1 MILVVGATGILGG
14 SISRR
19 LLEQGRHVRVFVR
32 DYSQGEQFAR
42 RGLATFA
49 RSLVSAGGH
58 PVYGDLSQRLTV
70 NAALE
75 RVKTVITTASA
86 IMREANDSIED
97 VDLRGTQSLIEAAK
111 AAGVEHFIYISA
123 YGADPSSPIA
133 WLQAKGKTEAL
144 LKKSGLTYTIFAPD
158 AYMEI
163 LPDMVVGKRVMY
175 SQPATLVGEGSRR
188 HCFISIRDVV
198 GFAVS
203 AVDNSTAHNQVHAL
217 GGPEPLSFQ
226 DVVKIYERVTYLPI
240 TVNLVESAD
249 QVPDLP
255 GQLPAV
261 MDGLETYDSEFD
273 TTEVALKYG
282 VKLTKLEEFI
292 RRQ

>member
-14 SISRR
+14 LISRR

-32 DYSQGEQFAR
+32 DYSHSDQLAR

-49 RSLVSAGGH
+49 RSLIAAGGH
-58 PVYGDLSQRLTV
+58 PVYGDLRQRLTV

-86 IMREANDSIED
+86 IMRTGEDSIED

-123 YGADPSSPIA
+123 YGADPASPLS
-133 WLQAKGKTEAL
+133 WLQAKGQTETR
-144 LKKSGLTYTIFAPD
+144 LKASGLTYTILAPD

-163 LPDMVVGKRVMY
+163 LLDMVVGKRVMY
-175 SQPATLVGEGSRR
+175 SQPATLVGDGSRR
-188 HCFISIRDVV
+188 HCFISNRDVV
-198 GFAVS
+198 EFVVS
-203 AVDNSTAHNQVHAL
+203 AVDNPTAHNQFHAL

-240 TVNLVESAD
+240 TVELVESGD

-255 GQLPAV
+255 GRLPAV
-261 MDGLETYDSEFD
+261 LDGLESYDSEFD
-273 TTEVALKYG
+273 TSEVALTYG
-282 VKLTKLEEFI
+282 IKLTSLEEFI

>member
-1 MILVVGATGILGG
+1 MILVVGATGMLGG
-14 SISRR
+14 LISRR
-19 LLEQGRHVRVFVR
+19 LLEQGKHVRVFVR
-32 DYSQGEQFAR
+32 DYSQSEQFAR

-58 PVYGDLSQRLTV
+58 PVYGDLRQRLTI

-97 VDLRGTQSLIEAAK
+97 VDLRGTLNLIEAAK

-123 YGADPSSPIA
+123 YGADPSSPIS
-133 WLQAKGKTEAL
+133 WLQAKGQAEIR
-144 LKKSGLTYTIFAPD
+144 LKESGLTYTILAPD

-188 HCFISIRDVV
+188 HCFISNRDVAE
-198 GFAVS
+198 FAVFS
-203 AVDNSTAHNQVHAL
+203 VDNSSAHNQVLEL
-217 GGPEPLSFQ
+217 GGPEAFSFQ
-226 DVVKIYERVTYLPI
+226 EVVKTYERVTYLPI
-240 TVNLVESAD
+240 TVNLVESGD

-261 MDGLETYDSEFD
+261 LNGLETYDSEFD
-273 TTEVALKYG
+273 TSEVALTYG

-292 RRQ
+292 RSQ

>member
-1 MILVVGATGILGG
+1 MILVVGATGMLGG
-14 SISRR
+14 LISRQ
-19 LLEQGRHVRVFVR
+19 LLAQGRHVRVFVR
-32 DYSQGEQFAR
+32 DYSQSGHFAR
-42 RGLATFA
+42 RGLATYA

-58 PVYGDLSQRLTV
+58 PVYGDLRQRLTV

-86 IMREANDSIED
+86 IMREAEDSIED

-133 WLQAKGKTEAL
+133 WLQAKGQTETR
-144 LKKSGLTYTIFAPD
+144 LKESGLTYTILAPD

-188 HCFISIRDVV
+188 HCFISNGDVAE
-198 GFAVS
+198 FAVS
-203 AVDNSTAHNQVHAL
+203 AVDNPSAHNQVHAL
-217 GGPEPLSFQ
+217 GGPEAFSFQ
-226 DVVKIYERVTYLPI
+226 DVVKTYERVTYLPI
-240 TVNLVESAD
+240 AINLVESGE

-255 GQLPAV
+255 GQLSAV
-261 MDGLETYDSEFD
+261 MEGLETYDSEFD
-273 TTEVALKYG
+273 TSEVALTYG
-282 VKLTKLEEFI
+282 VKLTSLEEFI